1 VARDGKLREE
11 VEKGKQVDALTKNPM
26 FNEVFENLEEEFL
39 TAWKMSK
46 MQDNEERER
55 IYYLYQSLLALKNAF
70 ANLSANGRLAQNQ
83 LDELVGRKNI
93 YN

>member
-1 VARDGKLREE
+1 MARDGKLREE

-55 IYYLYQSLLALKNAF
+55 IYYLYQSLLALKNAL

>member
-1 VARDGKLREE
+1 MARDGKLREE

-46 MQDNEERER
+46 KQDNEERER
-55 IYYLYQSLLALKNAF
+55 FYYLYHSLLALKNAF